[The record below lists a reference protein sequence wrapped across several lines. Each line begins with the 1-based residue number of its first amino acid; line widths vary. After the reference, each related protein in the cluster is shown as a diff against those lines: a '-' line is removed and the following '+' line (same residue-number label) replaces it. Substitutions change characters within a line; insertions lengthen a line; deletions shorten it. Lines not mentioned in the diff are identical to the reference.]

1 LQQNL
6 LTEDQL
12 SKLKRIFSK
21 KQKMDAPDLNEMD
34 NMLDEIDAAEKKPFG
49 QAQSPI
55 NLISICGPCSK
66 TRIMKTDE
74 AMASPLK
81 FNYPALVENCT
92 IMNNGHTVQINI
104 PATQKCTLSIKGKT
118 YQLVQFHFHT
128 PAEHLFDSK
137 QLDME
142 MHLVHANE
150 KSELAVLGF
159 LFSTKSRYQRPKLEL
174 TQSRAHLVL
183 QKESMVID
191 TESQL
196 KCIPV
201 DESDDL
207 ETDDEWD
214 GIDESK
220 KVKLSKLGKKNGNDF
235 LAQFFDQLPSKKTD
249 KDIPL
254 KKPLSFDY
262 LFETSSTEFTK
273 NLKTNE
279 IDINMELF
287 EYDGGLTT
295 PPFSEGVQWLVS
307 RTEHYMNKKQLK
319 DLSSCWEGDNNRVC
333 QDYCGRIVKLR
344 SNSSMQVV

>member
-1 LQQNL
+1 
-6 LTEDQL
+6 
-12 SKLKRIFSK
+12 
-21 KQKMDAPDLNEMD
+21 
-34 NMLDEIDAAEKKPFG
+34 MLDEIDAAEKKPFG

-66 TRIMKTDE
+66 TRIMKDDE
-74 AMASPLK
+74 AHVSPLK
-81 FNYPALVENCT
+81 FNYPALVEDCT

-104 PATQKCTLSIKGKT
+104 PSSQKCTLSIKGKT

-128 PAEHLFDSK
+128 PAEHLFDSRM
-137 QLDME
+137 LDME

-159 LFSTKSRYQRPKLEL
+159 LFSTKSKYQRPQLEL

-183 QKESMVID
+183 AKESMVI
-191 TESQL
+191 ENIQPQL

-214 GIDESK
+214 GIDEAK
-220 KVKLSKLGKKNGNDF
+220 KVKVSKLGQKNGNDF
-235 LAQFFDQLPSKKTD
+235 LAQFFDQLPSKKID
-249 KDIPL
+249 KD
-254 KKPLSFDY
+254 
-262 LFETSSTEFTK
+262 
-273 NLKTNE
+273 
-279 IDINMELF
+279 MELF
-287 EYDGGLTT
+287 EYDGGSTT

-307 RTEHYMNKKQLK
+307 RTEHFMNKKQLK

>member
-1 LQQNL
+1 
-6 LTEDQL
+6 
-12 SKLKRIFSK
+12 
-21 KQKMDAPDLNEMD
+21 M
-34 NMLDEIDAAEKKPFG
+34 G
-49 QAQSPI
+49 
-55 NLISICGPCSK
+55 
-66 TRIMKTDE
+66 
-74 AMASPLK
+74 
-81 FNYPALVENCT
+81 
-92 IMNNGHTVQINI
+92 
-104 PATQKCTLSIKGKT
+104 
-118 YQLVQFHFHT
+118 
-128 PAEHLFDSK
+128 
-137 QLDME
+137 
-142 MHLVHANE
+142 
-150 KSELAVLGF
+150 
-159 LFSTKSRYQRPKLEL
+159 
-174 TQSRAHLVL
+174 
-183 QKESMVID
+183 SMVID

-295 PPFSEGVQWLVS
+295 PPFSEG
-307 RTEHYMNKKQLK
+307 
-319 DLSSCWEGDNNRVC
+319 DNNRVC